1 MIRMIGMPVARQR
14 FVVIQFA
21 EAAAELDVLFAADV
35 LIAQQQDT
43 VIKKDAMN
51 FAEGAFAHRF

>member
-1 MIRMIGMPVARQR
+1 MPVARQR